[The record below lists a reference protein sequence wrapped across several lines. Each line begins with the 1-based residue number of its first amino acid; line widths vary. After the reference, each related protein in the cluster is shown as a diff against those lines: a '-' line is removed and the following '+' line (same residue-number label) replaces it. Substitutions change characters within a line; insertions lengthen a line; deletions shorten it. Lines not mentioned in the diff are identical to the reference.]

1 MPPNQQYEL
10 SEVTEIFIDYN
21 HNDGE
26 LKEASIEK
34 RGINDTFTYA
44 LKLQIE
50 KNGQL
55 IKKRRNISATEFV
68 ALRAHKKEGMSELNS
83 QRIYL

>member
-1 MPPNQQYEL
+1 MPPDQQYEL

-50 KNGQL
+50 KNG
-55 IKKRRNISATEFV
+55 
-68 ALRAHKKEGMSELNS
+68 
-83 QRIYL
+83 